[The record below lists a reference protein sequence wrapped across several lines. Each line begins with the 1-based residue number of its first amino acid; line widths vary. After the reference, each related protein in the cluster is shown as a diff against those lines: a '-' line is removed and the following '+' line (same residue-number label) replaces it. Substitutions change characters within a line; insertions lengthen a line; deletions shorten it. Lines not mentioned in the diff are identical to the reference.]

1 MITET
6 TIKDNRALSSCLNDS
21 GSQLTKR
28 SKFVPASNYA
38 GLLGGCIAIQKPK
51 TVMGR
56 EDMTSETLSARR
68 SLLSSN
74 MHQIDRL
81 SVVLTN
87 TKQSGKAEGQIQPIT
102 QQKKLKSKNI
112 EEL

>member
-51 TVMGR
+51 TVIGR

-74 MHQIDRL
+74 AHQIDRL
-81 SVVLTN
+81 SVVLAN
-87 TKQSGKAEGQIQPIT
+87 TKQSVKAEGPPIP